1 MFPTFLQ
8 YTKVYP
14 RRVVLIGFIIFALVA
29 YLWIQICYINRGSE
43 SSIPQDQGGVQEGVA
58 REQTFEEKMRVL
70 ESLKSSEEDAVPTEE
85 KMKILEDLAS
95 DAPSDI
101 STEEKMKILESLK
114 N

>member
-1 MFPTFLQ
+1 MFPTFISF
-8 YTKVYP
+8 TSKHP
-14 RRVVLIGFIIFALVA
+14 RYVAVVGFFIFILGVVLFIGHYMSTHQLVVA
-29 YLWIQICYINRGSE
+29 PSAQISDVRKEEEVS
-43 SSIPQDQGGVQEGVA
+43 
-58 REQTFEEKMRVL
+58 FEEKMKIL